1 MTSWNSCAECS
12 DVTVGGAAVLSG
24 GAAVLSA
31 AAADIQRMLLAYC
44 RLEAEAR
51 LVECRATLQL
61 LLLGSA
67 LLEQCRPSS
76 LWGS

>member
-1 MTSWNSCAECS
+1 
-12 DVTVGGAAVLSG
+12 
-24 GAAVLSA
+24 
-31 AAADIQRMLLAYC
+31 MLLAYC